1 MDGTDGGYRIHDER
15 WRGVGAR
22 VEHEWSANI
31 GRPIMRGR
39 FSLPYRIL
47 AVQTTRPPVPYGVT
61 SNRGVMEELEIGA
74 KNFIHGVRVCVASYP
89 EGRKEGSKTW
99 LTGDHRSRQDTFP
112 PPLPPFFSV
121 SPFYRE
127 EDSSIRSPLRLLLS
141 FFLSLSLCYPLS
153 TWQDRWRKSVFH
165 PRLERNYG
173 AGTV

>member
-74 KNFIHGVRVCVASYP
+74 KNSIHGVRVCVASYP

-99 LTGDHRSRQDTFP
+99 LNGGPPFSPRYVPSSSSPFFFCLSVLSRGGLVDS
-112 PPLPPFFSV
+112 LPPST
-121 SPFYRE
+121 
-127 EDSSIRSPLRLLLS
+127 IIILLP
-141 FFLSLSLCYPLS
+141 LSLRYPLS